1 MRKEDTNAQT
11 QTHGENSGSA
21 TGHYFERED
30 GEWRMIKSV
39 EVLTPWAFSKKRMV
53 AFPTLAGP
61 EIGKNSHH

>member
-30 GEWRMIKSV
+30 GGWRMENDQKWDV
-39 EVLTPWAFSKKRMV
+39 VNGWTQNF
-53 AFPTLAGP
+53 
-61 EIGKNSHH
+61 